1 METSEKWDDDD
12 DRTIMTDNL
21 SVDIEADLKDKLTG
35 TLVDELFPG
44 LEVALPYGSY
54 FKSIGKV
61 VVRGLLKGF

>member
-1 METSEKWDDDD
+1 
-12 DRTIMTDNL
+12 MTDNL